1 MKKIAILAAVLLSA
15 VLAAVGV
22 ANADATPSAD
32 PSPSPSAG
40 PALTVTRVNYNA
52 VGADTLGNRWQEAI
66 YLRARADLTASLDIS
81 GWKVHDAYKNAEGKW
96 GNSYTFPAG
105 TKVAKNGLIVVSPA
119 AGVNKTNP
127 NKTMVFYMDFKRG
140 YHGHFLNNSGDTV
153 YVDDA
158 DGKRVG
164 SFVYDFD
171 NGYYVR

>member
-1 MKKIAILAAVLLSA
+1 MKKIAILAAVLLAA

-22 ANADATPSAD
+22 ANADPTPSAD

-66 YLRARADLTASLDIS
+66 YIRNTSGGELDIAR
-81 GWKVHDAYKNAEGKW
+81 WAVHDAYKNAEGKW

-105 TKVAKNGLIVVSPA
+105 TKVAKNGLVVVSPA
-119 AGVNKTNP
+119 AGVNKTDP
-127 NKTMVFYMDFKRG
+127 NATQVYYMDFKRG

-158 DGKRVG
+158 DGKRVD